1 MIVDTVIEIHWK
13 RLRADLRGKRGEN
26 TPYHFKDDAMKL
38 YIDFGL
44 RAFDTQALHVRVS
57 VMTCFLLSAHF
68 CSYHSWFFAA
78 IVVYSKQRNTN
89 FHFG

>member
-1 MIVDTVIEIHWK
+1 MARTHHIILKIRFQSV
-13 RLRADLRGKRGEN
+13 A
-26 TPYHFKDDAMKL
+26 AMKL